1 MVAHDP
7 TPSRAEGG
15 AKPWASRSRAN
26 ALCPRRGRR
35 GLPQGAR
42 LGPGPRRSRTP
53 CAAASA
59 PAGGPGA
66 SAPGGAGGVHRPF
79 AGGGV
84 TARSTPLGPAGV
96 TRRGPSLRGVGL
108 SPGLGARRPACAD
121 RTPDPG
127 AGWALARAP
136 RLRPC
141 AGRAP
146 DSGGWGSG
154 APGGSGTAPREGPA
168 PRAGGGASPGPCRA
182 PGPCDAHSWSPGCA
196 F

>member
-66 SAPGGAGGVHRPF
+66 SAPGGAGGFHRPF

-84 TARSTPLGPAGV
+84 TAGSTPLGPAGV
-96 TRRGPSLRGVGL
+96 TGRGPSLRGVGL

-127 AGWALARAP
+127 AGWTLARAAGEP
-136 RLRPC
+136 LACGLR
-141 AGRAP
+141 RAH
-146 DSGGWGSG
+146 
-154 APGGSGTAPREGPA
+154 
-168 PRAGGGASPGPCRA
+168 GGGAAGAAGLARGAPAPHDPGA
-182 PGPCDAHSWSPGCA
+182 WPG
-196 F
+196 